1 MIPPESQAE
10 EGEEES
16 NTDNNFLMVLDWSVK
31 ETTKTIDIGYFRD
44 LNDIIFLTPDICIVT
59 GFGDNIE

>member
-16 NTDNNFLMVLDWSVK
+16 NTDNNFLTVLEWSIK

-44 LNDIIFLTPDICIVT
+44 LNDIFFDSIF
-59 GFGDNIE
+59 G